1 MSSLSKPCHS
11 NPGAMPSTPI
21 SSTGQGTPK
30 AGQFSGAGHR
40 SAPATPLAK
49 TTPTS
54 ERPSGAGLCTL
65 PATLLR
71 RTARRAEKDSGAG
84 HGARPVTSGRHGQT
98 VQSKNTLVRYH
109 ALLVLRSCKMSL
121 WGSLKQKMCCHKLV
135 VSSDMPCCVS
145 ESTLN
150 VLTEMSGTEAIMD
163 LLFGQEHCTA
173 PTGVSAVQT
182 FC

>member
-1 MSSLSKPCHS
+1 MNLLCLLSEDVKKYTMSSFSKPCHS
-11 NPGAMPSTPI
+11 NLGAMPPTPI
-21 SSTGQGTPK
+21 SSSGHGTQK
-30 AGQFSGAGHR
+30 AGLSSGAGHR

-109 ALLVLRSCKMSL
+109 ALLVLISCKMSL
-121 WGSLKQKMCCHKLV
+121 WGSLKQKCAPTNWLFLQTCPV
-135 VSSDMPCCVS
+135 VSVS
-145 ESTLN
+145 
-150 VLTEMSGTEAIMD
+150 
-163 LLFGQEHCTA
+163 QH
-173 PTGVSAVQT
+173 
-182 FC
+182 